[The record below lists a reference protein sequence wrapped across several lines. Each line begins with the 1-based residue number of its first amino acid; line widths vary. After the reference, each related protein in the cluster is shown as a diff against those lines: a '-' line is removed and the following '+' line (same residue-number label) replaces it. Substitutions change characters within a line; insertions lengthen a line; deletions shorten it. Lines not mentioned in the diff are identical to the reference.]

1 MLQWIDRVFLWI
13 RSKAFFYRFTLLTRI
28 LLAAAFIPS
37 GTVKLLG
44 ERFTLVST
52 DSPVGAFFEAMY
64 QTGFYW
70 RFLGASQVIAG
81 VLLLFPRA
89 AHLGA
94 AIFLPIIVNIFIIT
108 VSLGFQ
114 GTPFVTGPMLLAV
127 VYLCM
132 WDYHRF
138 RPMLTES
145 PLEGV
150 VARHRLDLWEAV
162 GFTTFALALIGF
174 FLTTR
179 SLLDGRL
186 TIALVIIGL
195 AAGLFSLGRFL
206 WISWRSVLSEPTM
219 P

>member
-1 MLQWIDRVFLWI
+1 MLQWIDRAFLWI

-37 GTVKLLG
+37 GAVKLMG

-114 GTPFVTGPMLLAV
+114 GTPFVTGPMLMAV

-162 GFTTFALALIGF
+162 GFTTFALSLIAF

-179 SLLDGRL
+179 SLLDGAI
-186 TIALVIIGL
+186 TIGCVALGL
-195 AAGLFSLGRFL
+195 AAGFFTLSRFIWL
-206 WISWRSVLSEPTM
+206 SWKRTLLEPSM
-219 P
+219 S